1 MSDSHRPGTFDAIV
15 GQEETKRLLTL
26 KIKAFKKTNS
36 SVGHL
41 LFLGPPGTGKTTL
54 SNVVATE
61 MGVTFHSIMGNKL
74 KSWTD
79 IYNLI
84 KNVQEND
91 VVFIDEIHCLTEKN
105 QEYLYGIM
113 EDFTYTIENKTLAR
127 PQLMKCPRF
136 TLIGATTHTGA
147 LNGPFLSRFHHIV
160 NLVPYTD
167 AQLSEL
173 VIKSCYRQ
181 HQLELPVQIANTI
194 AKLSHKTPRLANMIL
209 SNLIEVGHGTYS
221 EKLRSSHLDKTLLE
235 ETLKMMGVDPLIGL
249 NRAQRLYLKN
259 LLKEC
264 TPHSYDGETMPPNCK
279 CLGIKPLANMCKEQ
293 QNTIENF
300 IEPPLLQEIEY
311 VVPFKNTVQK
321 GALVKITKH
330 GRTPLQSAWMYMKTM
345 ENFQKKLNW
354 FETEDFTI

>member
-1 MSDSHRPGTFDAIV
+1 
-15 GQEETKRLLTL
+15 
-26 KIKAFKKTNS
+26 
-36 SVGHL
+36 
-41 LFLGPPGTGKTTL
+41 
-54 SNVVATE
+54 
-61 MGVTFHSIMGNKL
+61 
-74 KSWTD
+74 
-79 IYNLI
+79 
-84 KNVQEND
+84 
-91 VVFIDEIHCLTEKN
+91 
-105 QEYLYGIM
+105 
-113 EDFTYTIENKTLAR
+113 
-127 PQLMKCPRF
+127 
-136 TLIGATTHTGA
+136 
-147 LNGPFLSRFHHIV
+147 V

-167 AQLSEL
+167 SQLSEL

-321 GALVKITKH
+321 GALVKITKF